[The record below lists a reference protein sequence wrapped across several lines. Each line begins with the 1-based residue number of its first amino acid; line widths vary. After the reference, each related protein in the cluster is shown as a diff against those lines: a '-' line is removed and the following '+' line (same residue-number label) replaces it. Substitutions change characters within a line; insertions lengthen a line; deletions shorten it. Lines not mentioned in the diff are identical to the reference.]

1 MLQTWTFE
9 VVGSQ
14 RINRAGCER
23 TIQRSLSRL
32 AGIRQIQADHQ
43 TQRIVV
49 LAESLQTTTEEVCAR
64 LEACGYQVQQTM
76 TDTGKGGEDDG
87 LETRGS
93 LPVP

>member
-9 VVGSQ
+9 VVGPQ
-14 RINRAGCER
+14 RINCAGCEQ

-32 AGIRQIQADHQ
+32 AGIRQVQADHQ

-64 LEACGYQVQQTM
+64 LDACGYQVQQMM
-76 TDTGKGGEDDG
+76 TDE
-87 LETRGS
+87 RR
-93 LPVP
+93 

>member
-9 VVGSQ
+9 VVGPQ
-14 RINRAGCER
+14 RINCAGCEQ

-32 AGIRQIQADHQ
+32 AGIRQVQADHQ

-64 LEACGYQVQQTM
+64 LDACGYQVQQT
-76 TDTGKGGEDDG
+76 KGGEDDG

-93 LPVP
+93 LPMP